1 MRRFA
6 VVAVLAGLCGCGGG
20 PEDRTAALVACFE
33 RAGGTV
39 VERPQIPQPSSS
51 RATPPADVVRRA
63 QRGEPTGA
71 QQLVVMPP
79 SAEWTDPLDDCAEE
93 VAREQIVP

>member
-1 MRRFA
+1 M
-6 VVAVLAGLCGCGGG
+6 L
-20 PEDRTAALVACFE
+20 
-33 RAGGTV
+33 
-39 VERPQIPQPSSS
+39 VERPQIPQPASS

-63 QRGEPTGA
+63 QRGERTGA

-79 SAEWTDPLDDCAEE
+79 SAGWTDPLDDCAEE